1 MKNSLQTLTRIQKF
15 QIDEQRK
22 ILNEYLTR
30 EEKIL
35 KDLKHMFLEYEQ
47 EKDFASRQGYVGDF
61 GAYTKRW
68 LQYKEALE
76 QALEDVRKKIAEVRD
91 IISDMFK
98 EQKTYE
104 IIDRNRKEREE
115 KEEELKNQKTLDEIG
130 TNAYIK
136 RNKKA
141 DNQS

>member
-1 MKNSLQTLTRIQKF
+1 MKSSLQTLTRIQKF

-22 ILNEYLTR
+22 ILNEYLSR
-30 EEKIL
+30 EDKIL
-35 KDLKHMFLEYEQ
+35 NDLKRMFLEYEK
-47 EKDFASRQGYVGDF
+47 EKDFAATQGYVGDF

-76 QALEDVRKKIAEVRD
+76 QALEDVRRKIAEVRD

-104 IIDRNRKEREE
+104 IVDGNRKKREE
-115 KEEELKNQKTLDEIG
+115 KEEELKSQKTLDEIG

-136 RNKKA
+136 RNKKTE
-141 DNQS
+141 